1 MGSRVS
7 GSRGELTLG
16 CLGRAEP
23 SPAPWVL
30 PKRVREDGE
39 KVSGG
44 RKRGEQTPRAPFLTQ
59 SLPATAARKLFLDQ
73 PTPVHM
79 TLGGKRTLQTDCN
92 LLIKALDQEEGTRRQ
107 AEAEGKW
114 PQAQDARRH
123 RSWRRQEGP
132 SPLAIGCPDLSSL

>member
-1 MGSRVS
+1 M
-7 GSRGELTLG
+7 
-16 CLGRAEP
+16 
-23 SPAPWVL
+23 L

-39 KVSGG
+39 KVNGG
-44 RKRGEQTPRAPFLTQ
+44 GKSGEQTPGAPFLTQ
-59 SLPATAARKLFLDQ
+59 SLPETTSRKLFLDQ

-92 LLIKALDQEEGTRRQ
+92 LLIKALDQEEGALIQ

-114 PQAQDARRH
+114 PQAQDSWRH

-132 SPLAIGCPDLSSL
+132 TPLTTGCPDLSSL